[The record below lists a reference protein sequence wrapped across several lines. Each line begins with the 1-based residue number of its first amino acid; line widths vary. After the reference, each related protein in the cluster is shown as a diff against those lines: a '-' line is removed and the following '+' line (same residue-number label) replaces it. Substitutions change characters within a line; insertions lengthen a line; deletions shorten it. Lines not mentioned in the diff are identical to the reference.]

1 MVNAIRLRLT
11 EASKKAKKR
20 KIKGCAGG
28 FMRLRGLNGD
38 AKEGVCLDQSVKINN
53 L

>member
-11 EASKKAKKR
+11 KASKKAKKR

-28 FMRLRGLNGD
+28 FMRFKVLNGD
-38 AKEGVCLDQSVKINN
+38 AEEGVWLD
-53 L
+53 